1 MATITPQT
9 EPVDIQVPITE
20 AAVRRLR
27 AGNLVYLTGHIFLG
41 RDQFHL
47 RTIKDHMKPPIDT
60 KNTYNVIMYAGSVF
74 RKKGGAWE
82 LVAIQPTSSPK
93 IEPWVPDAIP
103 QLGLRAIISKG
114 GFGEKVIST
123 MKEHGCVYL
132 TPPGGGM
139 STAANMAGI
148 RGVKEVHWLDLGLV
162 EATWVLKVERF
173 GPLLVG
179 IDAHGNSL
187 FPTWEAFSEQ
197 IARSKTR
204 VKPLALVKQLDE

>member
-1 MATITPQT
+1 MATVTPQL
-9 EPVDIQVPITE
+9 ERVDVQVPITE
-20 AAVRRLR
+20 QAVRQLR
-27 AGNLVYLTGHIFLG
+27 AGNIVYLTGHIFLG

-47 RTIKDHMKPPIDT
+47 RTIRDGMEPPVDT

-74 RKKGGAWE
+74 REKNEAWE
-82 LVAIQPTSSPK
+82 LTAIQPTSSPK
-93 IEPWVPDAIP
+93 IEPWVPEAIER
-103 QLGLRAIISKG
+103 LGLRAIISKG
-114 GFGEKVIST
+114 GFGEKVIGA
-123 MKEHGCVYL
+123 MKEHGCAYL

-162 EATWVLKVERF
+162 EATWVLKVDRF

-187 FPTWEAFSEQ
+187 FPTWEAFAER
-197 IARSKTR
+197 IAQSKTR
-204 VKPLALVKQLDE
+204 VTPLALVKQLDE